1 MNVLFTAWDYQV
13 TYLEAAAV
21 VVALIGV
28 ALAIKG
34 TRWAWPFYLV
44 SGVLYGLLFIQV
56 DLIASAALQLVF
68 IVAAVWGW
76 FDWGTTGVVRSKT
89 LSSRFRLIG
98 AFALIVAWVALAPLL
113 QLIGGVATWLDAFVF
128 VGSLAAQV
136 LMVLGYLEAWPM
148 WVIVNIVGVVHYA
161 QQALW
166 FTALFYF
173 VLLLMAIWGWRAWFE
188 RNEVDVEDAPVMPTA
203 AQA

>member
-13 TYLEAAAV
+13 TYLEATAV

-28 ALAIKG
+28 GLAIKG
-34 TRWAWPFYLV
+34 TRWAWPFYFL
-44 SGVLYGLLFIQV
+44 SGVLYGLLFINV

-68 IVAAVWGW
+68 IVAAIWGW
-76 FDWGTTGVVRSKT
+76 FDWGAAGVTRSKT
-89 LSSRFRLIG
+89 LSKRLRVIG
-98 AFALIVAWVALAPLL
+98 SLALIIAWVVLAPLL

-148 WVIVNIVGVVHYA
+148 WVIVNVVGVVHYA
-161 QQALW
+161 QQSLW

-188 RNEVDVEDAPVMPTA
+188 RNESSAEDVAMASSATGA
-203 AQA
+203 